1 MESIAELR
9 RICQETRDDVLY
21 QRNWF
26 DRNVTRRISIYIT
39 KPFLLLGLSANQT
52 TLVDLLIGL
61 AAGAFLTSANPRH
74 WLIGIALFC
83 LFFVFDCV
91 DGEIARYR
99 KSSSPEGSYL
109 DGGLGVLMWPYILAC
124 MTFGIQSALQSNVV
138 FAVGFVAAIGWLLH
152 IASALF
158 PYPILHSLGRL
169 PDIVEASDSITDAT
183 VMRWGR
189 IIFGTR
195 GFIPAL
201 VTVTLVD
208 YLTDPFAVGG
218 FVANAR
224 LVYLTLFAGATVA
237 GIVLRT
243 WSMTRH
249 GVRLEKP

>member
-9 RICQETRDDVLY
+9 KICQETRDDVLY
-21 QRNWF
+21 QSNWF
-26 DRNVTRRISIYIT
+26 DRNAKRRISIYIT
-39 KPFLLLGLSANQT
+39 KPLLLLGLSANQA

-74 WLIGIALFC
+74 WLIGIALFY

-99 KSSSPEGSYL
+99 KSSSAEGSYL
-109 DGGLGVLMWPYILAC
+109 DGGLGILMWPYILAC
-124 MTFGIQSALQSNVV
+124 MTFGIQSALQSNIV
-138 FAVGFVAAIGWLLH
+138 FAVGFLAAIGWPLYGV
-152 IASALF
+152 SALL

-169 PDIVEASDSITDAT
+169 QDVVEASDSITEAT
-183 VMRWGR
+183 AMRWGR
-189 IIFGTR
+189 TIFGMR

-208 YLTDPFAVGG
+208 YLTDPFAVAG
-218 FVANAR
+218 FVLNAR
-224 LVYLTLFAGATVA
+224 FVYLALFAGATLA

-243 WSMTRH
+243 WNVTRH
-249 GVRLEKP
+249 GVKLVKP